1 MKLPFSRPT
10 TLADVGWF
18 IAMCAGLWALFLL
31 FQRLGFSTNYGMGL
45 SFLALLVL
53 IALGLIAQ
61 RQWLKLRWDRGFKGL
76 SFEQQTLE
84 LDRVFEEQVAA
95 GVVTRVEL
103 DEIRAKAKAKLE
115 RERSSMRIN
124 RPV

>member
-1 MKLPFSRPT
+1 
-10 TLADVGWF
+10 
-18 IAMCAGLWALFLL
+18 
-31 FQRLGFSTNYGMGL
+31 MGL

-61 RQWLKLRWDRGFKGL
+61 RQWLKLRWDRRFKGL